1 MAQVASA
8 RMVLHVPS
16 GGGDSTF
23 SGTGTAGFSSTTGFV
38 GTSGALKILVSFT
51 SRWLKGRE
59 IYTTFSSQVVQITQ
73 GQMQEKFTIRS
84 AT

>member
-1 MAQVASA
+1 MASA

-23 SGTGTAGFSSTTGFV
+23 SAGFSSTTGFV

-51 SRWLKGRE
+51 SR
-59 IYTTFSSQVVQITQ
+59 
-73 GQMQEKFTIRS
+73 
-84 AT
+84 